1 MSDVGAERSR
11 WRRSR
16 RCADGACFEA
26 MRADDGRVLV
36 RSSLRPDAVLHVGA
50 AEWSAFLAGAVQGDF
65 D

>member
-1 MSDVGAERSR
+1 MNDIGAERSG

-16 RCADGACFEA
+16 RCADGDCVEA

-36 RSSLRPDAVLHVGA
+36 RSSLRRETVLHLTA
-50 AEWSAFLAGAVQGDF
+50 AEWSAFLAGVARGDF